1 MVTGLGERM
10 TQTGEDGFVD
20 HHGEAL
26 PTLSKASS
34 KVRLDALMSVPQ
46 PRWDR
51 AIPGSPGWTKLAFI
65 MLRIVARGQFKTMT
79 YEGLE
84 RLDHD
89 RGAMCCAWHVNA
101 LMDPLAILLTHPSHF
116 VIGGRHDLVT
126 RPILSFWTR
135 RMAVQPVI
143 RKAELLRGG
152 FSQEEAQDLNGRTL
166 LNLARGISY
175 GHGAALFPEGTAHDE
190 AHPIRLRTGPM
201 RTVLAAA
208 AIAHVEGRP
217 LPHLVPVGLHF
228 RVRHHFR
235 TDAHV
240 EYCEPIPVELDDIP
254 EDLLAAV
261 KRNDWSEPPSEAV
274 TALRDALTPRL
285 RRLTPDAV
293 DWSERRALHVLA
305 HVRARREARDLPDW
319 RSEVMA
325 ARVERDAL
333 RPDGDRPLDAIVP
346 ERLTSPP
353 LEAAHAVAQRLEAHG
368 LDGRDLNHEG
378 RGLRRNSPL
387 AVGGGLL
394 RMALFLPLL
403 PVFLLSMGVQSTLGY
418 VKGNST
424 DEGVDART
432 TYHFVFALFASMI
445 VWPLVA
451 AGLAGS
457 AYATGMLAFTG
468 MAEAAAGL
476 LFVLCFP
483 VFVLSGW
490 SFASAWDGWVVVRGG
505 LRRARLRRRHGAD
518 LTKELQALHAALAS

>member
-1 MVTGLGERM
+1 MVRGLGEGM
-10 TQTGEDGFVD
+10 TQIGEDGSVD

-26 PTLSKASS
+26 PTLTKASS

-51 AIPGSPGWTKLAFI
+51 AIPGSPTWTKLAFVL
-65 MLRIVARGQFKTMT
+65 LRIVARGQFKSMT
-79 YEGLE
+79 SEGLE
-84 RLDHD
+84 RLDTD

-101 LMDPLAILLTHPSHF
+101 LMDPLCIMLTHPSHF

-135 RMAVQPVI
+135 RMAVQPVV

-152 FSQEEAQDLNGRTL
+152 FSQEEAQNLNGRTL

-175 GHGAALFPEGTAHDE
+175 GHGSALFPEGTAHDE
-190 AHPIRLRTGPM
+190 SHPIRLRTGPM

-240 EYCEPIPVELDDIP
+240 EYSEPIPVELDDIP
-254 EDLLAAV
+254 ADLLAAV

-285 RRLTPDAV
+285 RRLTPDTV

-305 HVRARREARDLPDW
+305 HVRARSEARALPDW
-319 RSEVMA
+319 KSEVMA
-325 ARVERDAL
+325 ARAERDAL
-333 RPDGDRPLDAIVP
+333 RPEGDRPLDAIVP
-346 ERLTSPP
+346 EAMTSPE
-353 LEAAHAVAQRLEAHG
+353 LSAAGDVAQRLEAHG
-368 LDGRDLNHEG
+368 LDGRDLDTTGH
-378 RGLRRNSPL
+378 GLRRNSPL
-387 AVGGGLL
+387 AVAGGFL
-394 RMALFLPLL
+394 RMVQFLPFL
-403 PVFLLSMGVQSTLGY
+403 PVFLLSMGLQSTLGY

-445 VWPLVA
+445 VWPIVA
-451 AGLAGS
+451 AGLAGG
-457 AYATGMLAFTG
+457 AYLTGALDVTGMP
-468 MAEAAAGL
+468 EAASAVV
-476 LFVLCFP
+476 FMLCFP
-483 VFVLSGW
+483 LFVLSGW
-490 SFASAWDGWVVVRGG
+490 SFATAWDGWVVVRGG
-505 LRRARLRRRHGAD
+505 LRRARLRQRHGAD
-518 LTKELQALHAALAS
+518 LSEELRALHAALSA

>member
-1 MVTGLGERM
+1 MVTGFGEGM
-10 TQTGEDGFVD
+10 TTIGEDGSVD

-26 PTLSKASS
+26 PTLTKASS

-51 AIPGSPGWTKLAFI
+51 AIPGSPFWTKLAFVL
-65 MLRIVARGQFKTMT
+65 LRIVARGQFKSMT
-79 YEGLE
+79 SEGLE
-84 RLDHD
+84 GLDHD

-101 LMDPLAILLTHPSHF
+101 LMDPLTILLTHPSHF

-135 RMAVQPVI
+135 RMAVQPVV

-152 FSQEEAQDLNGRTL
+152 FSQEEAQNLNGRTL

-175 GHGAALFPEGTAHDE
+175 GHGSALFPEGTAHDE

-235 TDAHV
+235 TDVHV
-240 EYCEPIPVELDDIP
+240 EYSEPITVELDDIP
-254 EDLLAAV
+254 EDLLSAV
-261 KRNDWSEPPSEAV
+261 KQNDWSEPPSDAV

-285 RRLTPDAV
+285 RRLTPDTV

-305 HVRARREARDLPDW
+305 HVRARREVRALPDW

-325 ARVERDAL
+325 ARRERDAL
-333 RPDGDRPLDAIVP
+333 RPEGDRPLEAIVP
-346 ERLTSPP
+346 ERLNSPA
-353 LEAAHAVAQRLEAHG
+353 LDAAHAVAKRLEAHG
-368 LDGRDLNHEG
+368 LDGRDLNQDG
-378 RGLRRNSPL
+378 RGLRRNSTI
-387 AVGGGLL
+387 AVAGGIL
-394 RMALFLPLL
+394 RIAQFLPFLS
-403 PVFLLSMGVQSTLGY
+403 VFLLSMGVQSTLGY

-451 AGLAGS
+451 AGLAGG
-457 AYATGMLAFTG
+457 AYATGALDPSGMPELA
-468 MAEAAAGL
+468 AVA

-490 SFASAWDGWVVVRGG
+490 SFAIAWDGWVVLRGG
-505 LRRARLRRRHGAD
+505 LRRAGLRGRQGVD
-518 LTKELQALHAALAS
+518 LRNELDALHAALAG

>member
-1 MVTGLGERM
+1 M
-10 TQTGEDGFVD
+10 TSIGEDGSVD

-26 PTLSKASS
+26 PTLTKASS

-51 AIPGSPGWTKLAFI
+51 AIPGSPFWTKLAFVL
-65 MLRIVARGQFKTMT
+65 LRIVARGQFKSMT
-79 YEGLE
+79 SEGLE

-101 LMDPLAILLTHPSHF
+101 LMDPLAIMLTHPSHF

-135 RMAVQPVI
+135 RMAVQPVV

-152 FSQEEAQDLNGRTL
+152 FSKEEAQNLNGRTL

-190 AHPIRLRTGPM
+190 AHPIRFRTGPM

-240 EYCEPIPVELDDIP
+240 EYSDPIPVKLDDIP

-261 KRNDWSEPPSEAV
+261 KQNDWSEPPSDAV
-274 TALRDALTPRL
+274 TALRDALTPTL

-293 DWSERRALHVLA
+293 DWSERRALHALA
-305 HVRARREARDLPDW
+305 HVRARREARPLPDW

-325 ARVERDAL
+325 ARAERDAL
-333 RPDGDRPLDAIVP
+333 RPEGDRPLDDIVP
-346 ERLTSPP
+346 QRLTSPP
-353 LEAAHAVAQRLEAHG
+353 LDAAHAVAERLEAHG
-368 LDGRDLNHEG
+368 LDGRDLNREG
-378 RGLRRNSPL
+378 LGLRKNSSM
-387 AVGGGLL
+387 AVAGGLV
-394 RMALFLPLL
+394 RMAQFLPLL
-403 PVFLLSMGVQSTLGY
+403 PVFLLSMGIQSTLGY

-451 AGLAGS
+451 AALAGG
-457 AYATGMLAFTG
+457 AYAMGGLDSSGMPEL
-468 MAEAAAGL
+468 AAAA

-483 VFVLSGW
+483 VFTLSGW
-490 SFASAWDGWVVVRGG
+490 SFAAAWDGWVIVRGG
-505 LRRARLRRRHGAD
+505 LRRARLRRRHGVD
-518 LTKELQALHAALAS
+518 LRKELEALHAAMAE

>member
-1 MVTGLGERM
+1 M
-10 TQTGEDGFVD
+10 TNIGEDGSVD

-26 PTLSKASS
+26 PTLTKASS

-51 AIPGSPGWTKLAFI
+51 AIPGSPFWTKLAFVL
-65 MLRIVARGQFKTMT
+65 LRIVARGQFKSMT
-79 YEGLE
+79 SEGLE

-101 LMDPLAILLTHPSHF
+101 LMDPLSILLTHPSHF

-135 RMAVQPVI
+135 RMAVQPVV

-152 FSQEEAQDLNGRTL
+152 FSQEEALNLNGRTL

-190 AHPIRLRTGPM
+190 AHPIRFRTGPM

-240 EYCEPIPVELDDIP
+240 EYSTPIPVELDDVP
-254 EDLLAAV
+254 KDLLAAV

-274 TALRDALTPRL
+274 TSLRDALTPRL
-285 RRLTPDAV
+285 RRLTPDTV

-305 HVRARREARDLPDW
+305 HVRARREARALPDW
-319 RSEVMA
+319 ASEVMA
-325 ARVERDAL
+325 ARKERDAL
-333 RPDGDRPLDAIVP
+333 RPEGDRPLEDIVP
-346 ERLTSPP
+346 KRLSSPA
-353 LEAAHAVAQRLEAHG
+353 LDAAHPVAARLEAHG
-368 LDGRDLNHEG
+368 LDGRDLNNEG
-378 RGLRRNSPL
+378 RGLRRTTPL
-387 AVGGGLL
+387 EVTGGLL
-394 RMALFLPLL
+394 RMAQFLPLL
-403 PVFLLSMGVQSTLGY
+403 PVFLLSMGVQSTLGF

-451 AGLAGS
+451 GGLAGA
-457 AYATGMLAFTG
+457 AYATGALDSTG
-468 MAEAAAGL
+468 MPAAAAAA
-476 LFVLCFP
+476 LFVFCFP

-490 SFASAWDGWVVVRGG
+490 SFAAAWDGWVVLRGG
-505 LRRARLRRRHGAD
+505 MRRARLRGRHGRD
-518 LTKELQALHAALAS
+518 LREELDALHAVLAQ